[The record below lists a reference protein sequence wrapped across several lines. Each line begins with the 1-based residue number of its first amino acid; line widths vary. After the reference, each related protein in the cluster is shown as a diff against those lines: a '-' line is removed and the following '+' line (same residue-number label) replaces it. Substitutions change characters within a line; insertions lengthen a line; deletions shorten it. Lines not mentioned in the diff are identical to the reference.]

1 MKIFELA
8 EKLKAIY
15 DEHGDVEVL
24 FSGPNRDLDPYEVG
38 RVGIVVV
45 EDEDEYPE
53 DYNMPVGFKFVNL
66 QH

>member
-24 FSGPNRDLDPYEVG
+24 FSGPNHDQDPYEVG

>member
-24 FSGPNRDLDPYEVG
+24 FSGPNHDQNPYEVG

>member
-8 EKLKAIY
+8 KKLKAIY

-24 FSGPNRDLDPYEVG
+24 FSGPNRDQDPYEVG

>member
-24 FSGPNRDLDPYEVG
+24 FSGPNRDQDPYEVG